1 MKCMLTGV
9 LLLAVALTTGCW
21 DTVTTMSPG
30 ETIELDEMTLGD
42 EYVIDSCQI
51 TRVAPDG
58 VVLINASS
66 LSIFSDA
73 RRDRNE
79 AKHKYLNRTARVTG
93 LVTEVKNY
101 DGIVRD
107 NIEITVD
114 TVDDKTVR
122 CQLNTEFT
130 AAQLNRMLGNTV
142 TLEGTIE
149 TVLALG
155 VWLYDCSVVPPR

>member
-42 EYVIDSCQI
+42 EYVIDSCQV

-58 VVLINASS
+58 AVLINASS
-66 LSIFSDA
+66 LSIFSET
-73 RRDRNE
+73 RRDKNQARQ
-79 AKHKYLNRTARVTG
+79 KYLNRTARVTG
-93 LVTEVKNY
+93 RVTDVTNY
-101 DGIVRD
+101 DGIVSD
-107 NIEITVD
+107 DVEITI
-114 TVDDKTVR
+114 DDKTVR
-122 CQLNTEFT
+122 CELNTEFT

-142 TLEGTIE
+142 TLEGKIDAVWFTS
-149 TVLALG
+149 
-155 VWLYDCSVVPPR
+155 VWLYDCSVVPAR

>member
-51 TRVAPDG
+51 TRTASDG
-58 VVLINASS
+58 AVLINASS
-66 LSIFSDA
+66 LSIFSEV
-73 RRDRNE
+73 RRDKNQARQ
-79 AKHKYLNRTARVTG
+79 KYLFRTARVTG
-93 LVTEVKNY
+93 LVSDVTNY
-101 DGIVRD
+101 DGIVSD
-107 NIEITVD
+107 NIEITIA
-114 TVDDKTVR
+114 DKTVR
-122 CQLNTEFT
+122 CYLNTEFT

-155 VWLYDCSVVPPR
+155 VWLYDCSVVPAR

>member
-42 EYVIDSCQI
+42 EYVIDSCQV

-58 VVLINASS
+58 AVLINASS
-66 LSIFSDA
+66 LSIFSEA
-73 RRDRNE
+73 RRDSNQ
-79 AKHKYLNRTARVTG
+79 AKQKYLNRTARVTG
-93 LVTEVKNY
+93 LVTDVSNY
-101 DGIVRD
+101 DLIVAD
-107 NIEITVD
+107 KVEITI
-114 TVDDKTVR
+114 DDKTVR
-122 CQLNTEFT
+122 CELNTNLTE
-130 AAQLNRMLGNTV
+130 AQLNRMLGKTV

-149 TVLALG
+149 SVYSIS
-155 VWLYDCSVVPPR
+155 VWLYDCSVVPAR